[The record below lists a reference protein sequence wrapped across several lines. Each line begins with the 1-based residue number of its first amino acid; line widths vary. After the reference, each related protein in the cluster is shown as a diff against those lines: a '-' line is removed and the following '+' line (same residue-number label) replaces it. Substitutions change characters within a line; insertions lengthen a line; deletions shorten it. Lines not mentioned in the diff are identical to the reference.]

1 MSKEKWIELPNV
13 TEATGGEIIVGDIGL
28 PYGLD
33 AEALQMNVDAIRRN
47 VIGWGGFDNCY
58 FSSSSGDR
66 DEVTTQVSGINDDGT
81 ISGVSSKTKKAERA
95 DHSYDSSE
103 LLSGMGLRNGV
114 LSVVIN
120 SNKLN
125 DEASLEQQFDPEF
138 KAKQLDK
145 AIKPELYRAVSG
157 HLIGD
162 RILRSGGRRAWLTA
176 LHGAVDGAFVYK
188 LTTEIVAA
196 DMAGVATSVT
206 ARGLVV
212 GGLLP
217 LLMSTSM
224 NVPRNMI
231 TGDPLFFSASPTR
244 AAIGVGGLAV
254 SRLVR
259 PTPLSSKI
267 AD

>member
-47 VIGWGGFDNCY
+47 VIGWGGYACCH
-58 FSSSSGDR
+58 FSSYSGDR
-66 DEVTTQVSGINDDGT
+66 DEASTQVSGVNDDGT
-81 ISGVSSKTKKAERA
+81 MTGISSKVKKADRAERFSHTS
-95 DHSYDSSE
+95 DI
-103 LLSGMGLRNGV
+103 LSGMGLRNGV
-114 LSVVIN
+114 LSVVVN

-125 DEASLEQQFDPEF
+125 DEASLEQQFDPGF

-145 AIKPELYRAVSG
+145 TIKPELYRAVSG

-162 RILRSGGRRAWLTA
+162 RILRSGGRKPWVTIM
-176 LHGAVDGAFVYK
+176 HGFVDGAFLYGITANLAEADTVG
-188 LTTEIVAA
+188 LATDVA
-196 DMAGVATSVT
+196 S
-206 ARGLVV
+206 RGLVV

-217 LLMSTSM
+217 LGMSLVL
-224 NVPRNMI
+224 NAPRNKI
-231 TGDPLFFSASPTR
+231 ATDPLFFSASPTR
-244 AAIGVGGLAV
+244 AAIGVGGLAI